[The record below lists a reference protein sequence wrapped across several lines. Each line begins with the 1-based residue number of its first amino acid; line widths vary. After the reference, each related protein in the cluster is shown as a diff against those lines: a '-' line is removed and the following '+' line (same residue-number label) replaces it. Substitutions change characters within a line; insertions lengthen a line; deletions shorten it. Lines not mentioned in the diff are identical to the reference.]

1 MHAIQKAL
9 QVTNQ
14 TQEGP
19 TVSVSNISVIAFYG
33 CSEIIRTRNFTIFTV
48 YATISGQYKAAFHF
62 FKLQNP
68 IVHDGPTEKFL
79 IGDHPKEDHN
89 EREFKQIIDRIL
101 DLLKKS
107 SKT

>member
-1 MHAIQKAL
+1 MGAPTSISKPKKVQQFQFQTSAL
-9 QVTNQ
+9 LLFT
-14 TQEGP
+14 
-19 TVSVSNISVIAFYG
+19 G

-68 IVHDGPTEKFL
+68 IVYDGPTEKFL

-101 DLLKKS
+101 DVLKKS